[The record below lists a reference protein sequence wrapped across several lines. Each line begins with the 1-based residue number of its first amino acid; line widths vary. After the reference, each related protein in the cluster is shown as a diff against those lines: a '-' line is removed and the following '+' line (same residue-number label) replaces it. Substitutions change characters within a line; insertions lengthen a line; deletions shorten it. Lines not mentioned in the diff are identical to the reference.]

1 MEDFLFIYRMD
12 YAGSQSPATPQEFET
27 MMGKWQDW
35 LGGIAAKNQLVAGGS
50 RLKPEGSVVKP
61 KNMVT
66 DGPYIEMKEAVGG
79 YSIIKAASL
88 KEATE
93 IAKGCPI
100 FLRGGNV
107 EVREIIQM

>member
-12 YAGSQSPATPQEFET
+12 YDGSQSPSTPQEFEA
-27 MMGKWQDW
+27 MMMKWQDW
-35 LGGIAAKNQLVAGGS
+35 LGSIAAKNQLVTGGN
-50 RLKPEGSVVKP
+50 RLKPEGKVIKP

-88 KEATE
+88 AEATE

-100 FLRGGNV
+100 YARDGNV
-107 EVREIIQM
+107 EVREIIPM